1 MSASAVRGGQVY
13 VEIGAN
19 PNKFLAALRAINA
32 RIGDMGDTLRSAGI
46 GMSAIGA
53 AISGP
58 IMAVGGAFVEQTGE
72 IQAMRRALADIGKAV
87 GEAVAPAFVGMANV
101 IAGAARAVSRFIR
114 ANQPLIRTALAIGGY
129 FLAWGMATTA
139 LGVAMSSFSR
149 IVAGSIGPITAF
161 AGAVASSVSAFAAF
175 AVSGPVLAAVG
186 TLAALAAGMAA
197 AGANVRGLGR
207 AIGGAFANPIRDA
220 MTLFNDLAGTASLT
234 IEGIYRAI
242 SAGDLRGAVDVLFAG
257 WQASWARGTQA
268 LLNATDPVAEEVQN
282 VFSDL
287 GVSLAAWWDQTW
299 TDIATSG
306 WGVVLLGAVDNV
318 TNGVMA
324 YWDSLTGSLQ
334 KAWISYSAWS
344 ESATSTWSG
353 LLLGVFDN
361 VKAGA
366 ATKWDSFTG
375 ELRKAWLTF
384 SAWSESAADGWANLF
399 TSIFDKIK
407 NGVVGKWDEMIG
419 GLQKAWAR
427 YSAWWTGDTAKMRQE
442 FERIDA
448 ENARRAEDRQQKPAP
463 QGQDDKPQ
471 GQDDKE
477 AERRRKLAAELAAID
492 AENARRAE
500 ERGKSTKGVVGR
512 SGLSDDRK
520 REVARDLAAADE
532 ANVNRAA
539 ERERIRPGFAGR
551 TGLTDEQKERMR
563 QETRDR
569 QAAMFEEGERLR
581 RERTERTARNVR
593 DRAAAVDQAN
603 ANLRAQVDRF
613 PVPPPVVVPQEMRTE
628 TAGTF
633 SAFGLGQL
641 GTGSIDKQQ
650 LEELKRIRQELQRAA
665 MAGGIGP

>member
-101 IAGAARAVSRFIR
+101 IAGAARAVSQFIR

-175 AVSGPVLAAVG
+175 AASGPVLAAVG

-197 AGANVRGLGR
+197 AGVNVRGLGR

-220 MTLFNDLAGTASLT
+220 MSLFNDLAGTASLT

-299 TDIATSG
+299 TDIATSN
-306 WGVVLLGAVDNV
+306 WGGYLLGALDNLA
-318 TNGVMA
+318 NGAMA
-324 YWDSLTGSLQ
+324 TWDTL
-334 KAWISYSAWS
+334 
-344 ESATSTWSG
+344 
-353 LLLGVFDN
+353 
-361 VKAGA
+361 
-366 ATKWDSFTG
+366 
-375 ELRKAWLTF
+375 
-384 SAWSESAADGWANLF
+384 
-399 TSIFDKIK
+399 
-407 NGVVGKWDEMIG
+407 IG
-419 GLQKAWAR
+419 NLQKAWAR
-427 YSAWWTGDTAKMRQE
+427 YSAWWSGDTEKMRKE
-442 FERIDA
+442 FERIDQ
-448 ENARRAEDRQQKPAP
+448 ENA
-463 QGQDDKPQ
+463 
-471 GQDDKE
+471 
-477 AERRRKLAAELAAID
+477 
-492 AENARRAE
+492 
-500 ERGKSTKGVVGR
+500 
-512 SGLSDDRK
+512 
-520 REVARDLAAADE
+520 
-532 ANVNRAA
+532 NRAA
-539 ERERIRPGFAGR
+539 ERDRIRPGFAGR
-551 TGLTDEQKERMR
+551 TGLTDEQKAQMQ

-569 QAAMFEEGERLR
+569 QAAMAAEAQRLR
-581 RERTERTARNVR
+581 QERSDRTAQNVR

-650 LEELKRIRQELQRAA
+650 LDELKRIREELQRAA